1 MKRRLLRLAAAGLP
15 AALLMMHATPAPAAG
30 RVVFSMSSRS
40 SASPPQLAARAAV
53 TPAGATA
60 ITGLKLKTVA
70 AGSDPTAT
78 ARRISQM
85 PGVAWAEPDR
95 SYHLLASD
103 PRRKSQWALDAIHAE
118 QGWLLAGLNRL
129 PSLDGVPIAIVD
141 SGADVTHE
149 DLKGRILACAASAQG
164 RVREGICSD
173 GAGHGTHV
181 SGIAAAA
188 AGNSLGIAGVGAG
201 SPLIIC
207 RAIGPDGAGTSSD
220 IAACI
225 GWVVKKHARI
235 ISMSLG
241 GPDSRSLSTAVE
253 TAAASG
259 ALIVAAAGN
268 SGTRETEFPAGYK
281 QVVSVAATGPKGL
294 RAEFSNVNADVELA
308 APGVEILSLAPG
320 NKYRLMSGTSMAAP
334 HVAGAA
340 ALLWQAHPSDDAAQ
354 LRARLDR
361 SVRDAGK
368 RGRDPEYGFGLLDL
382 TATTA

>member
-1 MKRRLLRLAAAGLP
+1 MINRFLRLAATGLP
-15 AALLMMHATPAPAAG
+15 AALLMVHPNPAPASG
-30 RVVFSMSSRS
+30 RVVFSMS
-40 SASPPQLAARAAV
+40 ASPATASATLTARAAV
-53 TPAGATA
+53 TPPDATP
-60 ITGLKLKTVA
+60 ITGLRLKSVA
-70 AGSDPTAT
+70 AGPDPKAT
-78 ARRISQM
+78 ARRISRM

-95 SYHLLASD
+95 SYHLLGSD
-103 PRRKSQWALDAIHAE
+103 PRRKGQWALDAIHAE

-164 RVREGICSD
+164 RVREGICTD

-188 AGNSLGIAGVGAG
+188 AGNGLGIAGVGAG

-207 RAIGPDGAGTSSD
+207 RAIGPDGAGASSD

-241 GPDSRSLSTAVE
+241 GPDSKSLSTAVE
-253 TAAASG
+253 SAAASG

-294 RAEFSNVNADVELA
+294 RAEFSNINADVEVA
-308 APGVEILSLAPG
+308 APGVDILSLAPG

-354 LRARLDR
+354 LRARLDHT
-361 SVRDAGK
+361 VRDAGK
-368 RGRDPEYGFGLLDL
+368 RGRDPEYGFGVLDL
-382 TATTA
+382 AAATA